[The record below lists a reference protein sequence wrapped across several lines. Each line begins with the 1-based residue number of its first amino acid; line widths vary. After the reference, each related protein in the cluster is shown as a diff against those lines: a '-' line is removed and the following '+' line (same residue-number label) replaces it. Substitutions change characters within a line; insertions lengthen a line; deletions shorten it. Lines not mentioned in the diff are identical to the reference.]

1 MRDHPLLFYTW
12 NAFWASHVLIFFPL
26 LYSWIVLGAADE
38 IFDSSTG
45 EYSIEWEDDAIEFYK
60 SMLLDI
66 VLGFGPFTW
75 LLLVLAFTAVLYL
88 DREIDDDYYAMVNTF
103 ITDLFLF
110 VMALATYF
118 MLLDYKFGAIEYYNL
133 DLRYAYMIM

>member
-1 MRDHPLLFYTW
+1 M
-12 NAFWASHVLIFFPL
+12 
-26 LYSWIVLGAADE
+26 LGAADE